1 MTVADDVPTGEAD
14 ADPSKVAPSKV
25 APSKIDPAK
34 ADSVKAD
41 PDKAAQPTAGKPK
54 PGARKPANA
63 RGVARLIAVQ
73 ALYQMDV
80 GGTSLPAALA
90 EFEMF
95 RLAEDVDGWSY
106 RPADKGYFRHLVGG
120 VIEQQKVLDPAIHAA
135 LPDGWPITRLDTLL
149 RALLRTAAFEIM
161 KRQDIP
167 APVILNEYLDIA
179 RAFYED
185 AEVRLANGVLN
196 ALAKRFRS

>member
-1 MTVADDVPTGEAD
+1 MNVADNVPTGETKGETPEA
-14 ADPSKVAPSKV
+14 
-25 APSKIDPAK
+25 I
-34 ADSVKAD
+34 
-41 PDKAAQPTAGKPK
+41 KPK
-54 PGARKPANA
+54 PGVRKPANA

-106 RPADKGYFRHLVGG
+106 RPADKGYFRHLVSG

-149 RALLRTAAFEIM
+149 RALLRTAAYEIM

-167 APVILNEYLDIA
+167 VAVILNEYLDVA

-196 ALAKRFRS
+196 ALAKRFRP

>member
-1 MTVADDVPTGEAD
+1 MAND
-14 ADPSKVAPSKV
+14 APSE
-25 APSKIDPAK
+25 APNTGVPK
-34 ADSVKAD
+34 AG
-41 PDKAAQPTAGKPK
+41 TPK
-54 PGARKPANA
+54 SGAPKSGAPKSGARKPANA

-80 GGTSLPAALA
+80 GGTTLPSALA
-90 EFEMF
+90 EFEVF
-95 RLAEDVDGWSY
+95 RLAEEVDGWSY
-106 RPADKGYFRHLVGG
+106 RPADKGYFRHLVTG
-120 VIEQQKVLDPAIHAA
+120 VVDQQKILDPAIHAA

-149 RALLRTAAFEIM
+149 RALLRTATFEIM

-167 APVILNEYLDIA
+167 APVILNEYLDVA

-185 AEVRLANGVLN
+185 SEVRLANGVLN

>member
-1 MTVADDVPTGEAD
+1 M
-14 ADPSKVAPSKV
+14 
-25 APSKIDPAK
+25 PSKIPN
-34 ADSVKAD
+34 
-41 PDKAAQPTAGKPK
+41 AGTP
-54 PGARKPANA
+54 KPANA

-80 GGTSLPAALA
+80 GGTSLPEAMAQ
-90 EFEMF
+90 FELF
-95 RLAEDVDGWSY
+95 RLAEEFDGWAY
-106 RPADKGYFRHLVGG
+106 RPADKGYFRHLVSG
-120 VIEQQKVLDPAIHAA
+120 VVETQKILDPAIHTA

-149 RALLRTAAFEIM
+149 RAILRTAAYEIM

-167 APVILNEYLDIA
+167 APVILNEYLDVA

-185 AEVRLANGVLN
+185 QEVRLANGVLN

>member
-1 MTVADDVPTGEAD
+1 MTVASDASGETPKAEISNADVPKVED
-14 ADPSKVAPSKV
+14 SKDKRPKSDKSKT
-25 APSKIDPAK
+25 I
-34 ADSVKAD
+34 
-41 PDKAAQPTAGKPK
+41 TPK
-54 PGARKPANA
+54 TGARKPANA

-80 GGTSLPAALA
+80 GGTTLPSALA

-95 RLAEDVDGWSY
+95 RLAEEVDDWSY
-106 RPADKGYFRHLVGG
+106 RPADKGYFRHLVTG
-120 VIEQQKVLDPAIHAA
+120 VVDQQKILDPAIHAA

-149 RALLRTAAFEIM
+149 RALLRTATFEIM

-167 APVILNEYLDIA
+167 APVILNEYLDVA
-179 RAFYED
+179 RAFYDD

>member
-1 MTVADDVPTGEAD
+1 MEDEVPNGMPKASTKAD
-14 ADPSKVAPSKV
+14 APKTDAPK
-25 APSKIDPAK
+25 
-34 ADSVKAD
+34 
-41 PDKAAQPTAGKPK
+41 AGKPK
-54 PGARKPANA
+54 AGKPKAGARKPANA

-80 GGTSLPAALA
+80 GGTTLPAALA

-95 RLAEDVDGWSY
+95 RLAEEVDDWSY
-106 RPADKGYFRHLVGG
+106 RSADKGYFRHLVTG
-120 VIEQQKVLDPAIHAA
+120 VVDQQKILDPAIHAA

-167 APVILNEYLDIA
+167 APVILNEYLDVA
-179 RAFYED
+179 HAFYDD

-196 ALAKRFRS
+196 ALAKQFRP